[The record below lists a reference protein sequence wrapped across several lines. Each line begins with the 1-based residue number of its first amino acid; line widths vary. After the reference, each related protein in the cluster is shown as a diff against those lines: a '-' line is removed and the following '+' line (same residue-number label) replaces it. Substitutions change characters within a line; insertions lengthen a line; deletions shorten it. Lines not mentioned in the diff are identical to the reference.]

1 MVRTEFRI
9 VLAAAA
15 TFVALAGIA
24 LAIRGLLFDQGS
36 TVLYGAV
43 AVVVG
48 IFGCAVLLNVWPRD
62 PP

>member
-1 MVRTEFRI
+1 M
-9 VLAAAA
+9 LAVAAI
-15 TFVALAGIA
+15 FVALAGIA

-36 TVLYGAV
+36 TVLYGAM